1 MQIVRRIILLA
12 DIRRVYEVFL
22 NDKVKAFQKRLF
34 FSNAPYGKAL
44 RFSLKGTV
52 NTFNAWIEN
61 DCGETLRCNFFGWFD
76 DFGFLRNFDYDCVPN
91 LEIMAAR
98 EVVKNRILEE
108 KATAEQ
114 MRLEKV
120 ADVNRLFNEG
130 RESGEARLEGRR
142 RAL

>member
-1 MQIVRRIILLA
+1 MLI
-12 DIRRVYEVFL
+12 
-22 NDKVKAFQKRLF
+22 KVD
-34 FSNAPYGKAL
+34 
-44 RFSLKGTV
+44 RFSKNYDSISPYIFTNVVAGFHTLYIRD
-52 NTFNAWIEN
+52 IEN

-76 DFGFLRNFDYDCVPN
+76 DLGFFRNFDYDCVPN

-108 KATAEQ
+108 KETAEQ

-142 RAL
+142 RVL